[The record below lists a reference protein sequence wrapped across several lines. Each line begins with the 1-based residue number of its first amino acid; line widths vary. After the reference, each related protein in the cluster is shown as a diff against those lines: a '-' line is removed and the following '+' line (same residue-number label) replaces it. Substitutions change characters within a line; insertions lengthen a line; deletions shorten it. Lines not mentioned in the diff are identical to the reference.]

1 MGIYALESPRA
12 LLAEMRPRRR
22 GFSWHLVRLPRWGAE
37 TLCGAQWA
45 GCQGFLAV
53 LTQLFTGPT
62 SFGLTERGLLSCV
75 HPFFWAS
82 RLVARRIIHYE
93 PVLRR
98 IIENQQSL
106 IDFMSDWRE

>member
-45 GCQGFLAV
+45 RVSRVSSRSYTVIHWAHFL
-53 LTQLFTGPT
+53 
-62 SFGLTERGLLSCV
+62 
-75 HPFFWAS
+75 WA
-82 RLVARRIIHYE
+82 
-93 PVLRR
+93 
-98 IIENQQSL
+98 N
-106 IDFMSDWRE
+106 